1 MKTYFEI
8 NHIFS
13 SVVPYCDVHPH
24 VTDYRNIKQLVWNL
38 VLDCW
43 ILICGHCFCQFGYF
57 VVTFSLLLG
66 LLLMLGDKEL
76 FW

>member
-13 SVVPYCDVHPH
+13 SVVPYCDVHPC
-24 VTDYRNIKQLVWNL
+24 VTDYRKIKQLVWNL

-57 VVTFSLLLG
+57 CSDLLIVAGTFINAL
-66 LLLMLGDKEL
+66 
-76 FW
+76 